1 MASTTITRS
10 ISLNTTPKAA
20 PQRGHFTNHEQLVPE
35 LAHGELRIRTLLVS
49 VDPYLVMAIRSGAF
63 PAGRIKSRIIGR
75 VEDSRAEGFA
85 PGDLVLGF
93 AHWQEHDCVA
103 ASDMRL
109 LRPQAPLAAYL
120 GIAGHS
126 GFTAMIGM
134 TLLDPQPGQTLIVSS
149 AGGMVG
155 LVACQLAKAAGAHVV
170 AIAGRDKAT
179 HVAKLFGLS
188 AGVDH
193 SAADF
198 TDQLA
203 AACPHGIDRHFENV
217 GANILDPVL
226 GLANE
231 GARVALCGLIQ
242 HYGNDDPVALTHFR
256 QILKKS
262 VSILPFSIYRH
273 ETEYPAAL
281 DRLEQMVLSGAL
293 HAPETIHEGFDSLP
307 DAFLAMLAGDGIGKH
322 LVRLSE

>member
-1 MASTTITRS
+1 MATTSITRS
-10 ISLNTTPKAA
+10 IRLNTTPTGA
-20 PQRGHFTNHEQLVPE
+20 PQRGHFTTQEQIVPE
-35 LAHGELRIRTLLVS
+35 PAQGELLIQALMVS

-63 PAGRIKSRIIGR
+63 PAGRIKSRIIAR
-75 VEDSRAEGFA
+75 VEDSRAEGFMR
-85 PGDLVLGF
+85 GDLVLGF
-93 AHWQEHDCVA
+93 AHWQERDCVA

-134 TLLDPQPGQTLIVSS
+134 SLLDPQPGQTLVISS

-170 AIAGRDKAT
+170 AIAGGDKAT
-179 HVAKLFGLS
+179 QVARLYGLS
-188 AGVDH
+188 AGVDY
-193 SAADF
+193 SATDF

-203 AACPHGIDRHFENV
+203 AACPNGIDRHFENV

-273 ETEYPAAL
+273 EAEYPASL
-281 DRLEQMVLSGAL
+281 ERLEQMVLSGTL
-293 HAPETIHEGFDSLP
+293 HAPETIHEGFDRLP

-322 LVRLSE
+322 VVKLSK

>member
-1 MASTTITRS
+1 MTTTTITRS
-10 ISLNTTPKAA
+10 ICLKTTPKGA
-20 PQRGHFTNHEQLVPE
+20 PQRGHFTNDEQLVPE
-35 LAHGELRIRTLLVS
+35 PAKGELRIRTLLVS

-63 PAGRIKSRIIGR
+63 PAGRIKSRIIGH
-75 VEDSRAEGFA
+75 VEDSRAEGFIR
-85 PGDLVLGF
+85 GDLVLGF

-109 LRPQAPLAAYL
+109 LRPQVPLAAYL

-126 GFTAMIGM
+126 GFTAIIGM
-134 TLLDPQPGQTLIVSS
+134 TLLDPQPGHTLVVSS

-179 HVAKLFGLS
+179 QVAKLYGLS

-231 GARVALCGLIQ
+231 GARVALCGMIQ

-273 ETEYPAAL
+273 EAEYPAAL
-281 DRLEQMVLSGAL
+281 DRLEQMVLSSAL

-307 DAFLAMLAGDGIGKH
+307 GAFLAMLAGDGIGKH